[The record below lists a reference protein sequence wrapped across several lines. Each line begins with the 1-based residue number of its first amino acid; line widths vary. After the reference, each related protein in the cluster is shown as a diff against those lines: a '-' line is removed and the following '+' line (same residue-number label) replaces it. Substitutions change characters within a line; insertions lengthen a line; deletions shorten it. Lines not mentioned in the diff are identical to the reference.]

1 MWSYEFLL
9 ETNTRVYNLTPNKD
23 QYVHIIPISGHLIEE
38 NLQQIYN
45 YTERLDWS
53 DIYNMIKKKGTHM
66 QHFL

>member
-38 NLQQIYN
+38 NLQQIYIQ
-45 YTERLDWS
+45 RD
-53 DIYNMIKKKGTHM
+53 
-66 QHFL
+66 